1 MFRGVNVMRLHF
13 PCKILA
19 ASLSVLVISSSGCAL
34 FPESMQ
40 FKNLQKLNRGNGFSE
55 DPFFSSI
62 PDKEAS
68 AARAVAL
75 HHAFTPEEDSDEELT
90 ASIN

>member
-1 MFRGVNVMRLHF
+1 MPRGVNAMRSRYSCL
-13 PCKILA
+13 ILV
-19 ASLSVLVISSSGCAL
+19 ASSAILVAGSSGCAL

-40 FKNLQKLNRGNGFSE
+40 PKNLQKLNRGNGYSE

-62 PDKEAS
+62 PDKEAT

-75 HHAFTPEEDSDEELT
+75 RNAFASESELEE
-90 ASIN
+90 AAAHP